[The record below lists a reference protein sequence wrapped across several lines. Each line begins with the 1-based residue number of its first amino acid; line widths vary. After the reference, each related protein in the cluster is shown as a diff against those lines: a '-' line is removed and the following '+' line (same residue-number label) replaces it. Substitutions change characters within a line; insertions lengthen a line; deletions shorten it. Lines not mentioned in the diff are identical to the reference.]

1 MNTRSSAVPP
11 LIALQCH
18 HHSYL
23 CATTWRDLA
32 TVDLTPDGHGD
43 AIKFDPGS
51 GRKTFVIPHEEKL
64 TFKQL
69 LSLLHVDKHDF
80 KTNSSCADSKDDIPK
95 DSGPAPGLCVP
106 YLQHQNSSF
115 TEEFSTLHADVEELS
130 FASEVFGHNAS
141 LVNFWMG
148 DSRAVSS
155 LHHDFF
161 ENIYCVVAGEKLFT
175 LVPPCDFVWLQ
186 EQKFPKGQ
194 YVRGPD
200 SKFSIVPDREGTE
213 IPWLTEDPDNLSSF
227 SHPYKQEAL
236 AKGCS
241 QNLVGLAAHWTR

>member
-11 LIALQCH
+11 LIAMQCH

-32 TVDLTPDGHGD
+32 TVDLTPDGHSD

-130 FASEVFGHNAS
+130 FAFEAFGHNAS

-155 LHHDFF
+155 FTMIFLKIFT
-161 ENIYCVVAGEKLFT
+161 ALSPEKSCLPLFRT
-175 LVPPCDFVWLQ
+175 
-186 EQKFPKGQ
+186 
-194 YVRGPD
+194 
-200 SKFSIVPDREGTE
+200 
-213 IPWLTEDPDNLSSF
+213 
-227 SHPYKQEAL
+227 
-236 AKGCS
+236 
-241 QNLVGLAAHWTR
+241 